1 MGLIGTDP
9 NQVPTNADLGTMA
22 FEDVENFRGNAN
34 IDTVGTITTGKWSAD
49 LGTIGRPTIRPSLDL
64 DFANSKMLDPRI
76 TFSRANT
83 ASYYDSDGLLKYAAI
98 NQPRFDHNPATGE
111 SLGLLI
117 EEPRTNIL
125 TYTEDFSATVW
136 GKGNTYISV
145 NATTA
150 PDGTFTADKF
160 YADATNAG
168 HFLAYNL
175 GTLSAG
181 TYTISL
187 YVKSAGSTKGYFQIY
202 SANGNASVE
211 FDLTSGIYNAAAGVN
226 ATKQDVGNGWYRFS
240 ITGTFPAEGAAVYIV
255 ARDSSGN
262 FSYTGDGYSGFYIWG
277 AQIEQASFAT
287 SYIPSKQTFTSRA
300 STATYTD
307 VNGYVSSAASHTA
320 RYNYTSSNLAI
331 PPKLLLEP
339 ASNNSFTYS
348 KNFSSNWGIGY
359 LTVTTN
365 ATTAP
370 DGTLTASKLVE
381 DATTGVQHI
390 MAQSIGTV
398 ASGGI
403 FTFSM
408 YLKAAERQYFSLTA
422 HAEYYVVF
430 DLINGTIWQGS
441 QYGTITPAGNGWY
454 RCTATFTKTNTNG
467 TFYALTWLVGGGN
480 NVFNGEV
487 GKGVYAWGAQV
498 EYGSSATSYIPTVAS
513 TASRAADVYTSN
525 TTLRQADY
533 ASITGNNFSSWYRQ
547 DEGTINL
554 KASYSYANTVSG
566 YPRILSIIGSNP
578 DTDEISIFNK
588 TTGVGSLIG
597 IPYFSVVKNGIVLG
611 NQVQSTQS
619 ITGSTSAAFSIK
631 SNSVLEESTF
641 GSSIVVSS
649 AISSLP
655 ICQELRIFGTS
666 RYQNMTCGTIS
677 KLAYYPKKLSNT
689 EIQILS
695 ASN

>member
-1 MGLIGTDP
+1 MGLIGTNP

-49 LGTIGRPTIRPSLDL
+49 LGAIGRPTIRPSLDL

-83 ASYYDSDGLLKYAAI
+83 ATYFDSDGLLKIAAVD
-98 NQPRFDHNPATGE
+98 QPRFEHNPATGE

-117 EEPRTNIL
+117 EEPRTNLL
-125 TYTEDFSATVW
+125 TYTEDFSAAVW
-136 GKGNTYISV
+136 GKGNTYISI

-160 YADATNAG
+160 YVDATNTG
-168 HFLAYNL
+168 HYLTYNL

-181 TYTISL
+181 TYTVSL

-202 SANGNASVE
+202 SANGNASIE

-226 ATKQDVGNGWYRFS
+226 ATKQDVGNGWYRFF
-240 ITGTFPAEGAAVYIV
+240 ITGTFPAEGAAMYIV

-277 AQIEQASFAT
+277 AQIEKAAFVT
-287 SYIPSKQTFTSRA
+287 SYIPSIQSFTSRA
-300 STATYTD
+300 TTATYRGSNGLIQTAN
-307 VNGYVSSAASHTA
+307 VNTA
-320 RYNYTSSNLAI
+320 RYDYSSANLAI

-339 ASNNSFTYS
+339 ASNNLFTYS
-348 KNFSSNWGIGY
+348 KDFSQGWTISG
-359 LTVTTN
+359 LTITTN

-370 DGTLTASKLVE
+370 DGTLTASKLAE
-381 DATTGVQHI
+381 NEATNTQHLLT
-390 MAQSIGTV
+390 QNIGTV
-398 ASGGI
+398 ASGAI

-408 YLKAAERQYFSLTA
+408 YLKAAERQYFSFAA
-422 HAEYYVVF
+422 HAEPYIVF
-430 DLINGTIWQGS
+430 DLINGTVWQGS
-441 QYGTITPAGNGWY
+441 QYATITPVGNGWY
-454 RCTATFTKTNTNG
+454 RCAATYTKTNTTG
-467 TFYALTWLVGGGN
+467 GFYGLTWVVGGGN

-513 TASRAADVYTSN
+513 TASRAADASTSA
-525 TTLRQADY
+525 TGLRQADF
-533 ASITGNNFSSWYRQ
+533 AAIKGTNFSSWYRQ
-547 DEGTINL
+547 DEGTINI
-554 KASYSYANTVSG
+554 KANYSYANAVSG
-566 YPRILSIIGSNP
+566 WPRIISIVGSNP
-578 DTDEISIFNK
+578 DKDEISMYTR
-588 TTGVGSLIG
+588 TTGVGGTTG
-597 IPYFSVVKNGIVLG
+597 IPVFAVTKNGTALCEL
-611 NQVQSTQS
+611 QSTQS
-619 ITGSTSAAFSIK
+619 ITGTTNATFSFK
-631 SNSVLEESTF
+631 SNGILEESTF
-641 GSSIVVSS
+641 GSSIVASS
-649 AISSLP
+649 TISSLP
-655 ICQELRIFGTS
+655 ICQELRIFGTA
-666 RYQNMTCGTIS
+666 RYQTMTCGTIS